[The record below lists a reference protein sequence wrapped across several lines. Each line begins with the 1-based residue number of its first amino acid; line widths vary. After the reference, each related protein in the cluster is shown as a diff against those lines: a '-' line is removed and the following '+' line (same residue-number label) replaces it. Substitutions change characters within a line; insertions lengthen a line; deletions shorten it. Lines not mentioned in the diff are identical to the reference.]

1 VTTALYDFYKL
12 TLLNIRLRNGD
23 AHLKNSGVTYKN
35 LQGLALG
42 EVPAMERRL
51 APIFDV
57 VSTVPY
63 LPNDTMALS
72 LTGTKRWPK
81 AKVLHRFGLNHC
93 QLSKQQLEQAAEEV
107 DLAINQNLPLLKSL
121 SQQHAGFAAI
131 AERMHAIFIQKPA

>member
-1 VTTALYDFYKL
+1 MAHATTDKIPVIPRVPERVSAHSSITAEQVSQLVDQFY
-12 TLLNIRLRNGD
+12 
-23 AHLKNSGVTYKN
+23 
-35 LQGLALG
+35 
-42 EVPAMERRL
+42 ERVRADSRL

-93 QLSKQQLEQAAEEV
+93 QLSKQLLEQAAEEV
-107 DLAINQNLPLLKSL
+107 DLAINQNLPLLESL
-121 SQQHAGFAAI
+121 SQQHADFAAI
-131 AERMHAIFIQKPA
+131 AERMHALFIQKPA